1 MLSKS
6 IKAISF
12 QNLCQIRNQLKRE
25 CEGLKSKPWLIDLEK
40 TLVKE
45 IRALIQSKKKKEAQ
59 ALLPKVNSQLMR
71 VSKTGTISFSKAS
84 RLVSRITTQI
94 NKI

>member
-1 MLSKS
+1 MPNSKS
-6 IKAISF
+6 AKKR
-12 QNLCQIRNQLKRE
+12 IRRV
-25 CEGLKSKPWLIDLEK
+25 EK
-40 TLVKE
+40 QTLVNRSRKNKYRTLVKE
-45 IRALIQSKKKKEAQ
+45 IRTLIQSKKKKEAQ

>member
-1 MLSKS
+1 MPNSKS
-6 IKAISF
+6 AKKR
-12 QNLCQIRNQLKRE
+12 IRRVERQTLVNRSRKNKYR
-25 CEGLKSKPWLIDLEK
+25 

-45 IRALIQSKKKKEAQ
+45 IRLLIQSKKKKEAQ

>member
-1 MLSKS
+1 MPNSKS
-6 IKAISF
+6 AKKR
-12 QNLCQIRNQLKRE
+12 IRRV
-25 CEGLKSKPWLIDLEK
+25 EK
-40 TLVKE
+40 QTLVNRSRKNKYRTLVKE

-84 RLVSRITTQI
+84 RLVSRITTQV

>member
-1 MLSKS
+1 MPNSKS
-6 IKAISF
+6 AK
-12 QNLCQIRNQLKRE
+12 KR
-25 CEGLKSKPWLIDLEK
+25 LRRVAKQ
-40 TLVKE
+40 TLVNRSRKNKYRTLIKE
-45 IRALIQSKKKKEAQ
+45 IRTLIASKKKKEAQ

-71 VSKTGTISFSKAS
+71 VSKTRTISFSKAS

>member
-1 MLSKS
+1 MPNSKS
-6 IKAISF
+6 AK
-12 QNLCQIRNQLKRE
+12 KRMRRV
-25 CEGLKSKPWLIDLEK
+25 EK
-40 TLVKE
+40 QTLVNRSRKNKYRTLVKE

-59 ALLPKVNSQLMR
+59 ALLSKVNSQLMR

-84 RLVSRITTQI
+84 RLVSRITTQV

>member
-1 MLSKS
+1 MPNSKS
-6 IKAISF
+6 AKKR
-12 QNLCQIRNQLKRE
+12 IRKV
-25 CEGLKSKPWLIDLEK
+25 EK
-40 TLVKE
+40 QTLVNRSRKNKYRTLVKE
-45 IRALIQSKKKKEAQ
+45 IRTLIQSKKKKEAQ

-71 VSKTGTISFSKAS
+71 VSKTRTISFSKAS

>member
-1 MLSKS
+1 MPNSKS
-6 IKAISF
+6 AKKR
-12 QNLCQIRNQLKRE
+12 IRRV
-25 CEGLKSKPWLIDLEK
+25 EK
-40 TLVKE
+40 QTLVNRSRKNKYRTLVKE
-45 IRALIQSKKKKEAQ
+45 IRLLIQSKKKKEAQ

>member
-1 MLSKS
+1 MPNSKS
-6 IKAISF
+6 AK
-12 QNLCQIRNQLKRE
+12 KR
-25 CEGLKSKPWLIDLEK
+25 LRRVAKQTLVNRSRKNK
-40 TLVKE
+40 YRTLVKE
-45 IRALIQSKKKKEAQ
+45 IRILIQSKKKKEAQ

-71 VSKTGTISFSKAS
+71 VSKTRTISFSKAS

>member
-1 MLSKS
+1 MPNSKS
-6 IKAISF
+6 AK
-12 QNLCQIRNQLKRE
+12 KRMRRVAKQT
-25 CEGLKSKPWLIDLEK
+25 LVNRSRKNKYR

-45 IRALIQSKKKKEAQ
+45 IRTLIQSKKKKEAQ

>member
-1 MLSKS
+1 MPNSKS
-6 IKAISF
+6 AK
-12 QNLCQIRNQLKRE
+12 KR
-25 CEGLKSKPWLIDLEK
+25 LRRVEK
-40 TLVKE
+40 QTLVNRSRKNKYRTLVKE
-45 IRALIQSKKKKEAQ
+45 IRTLIQSKKKKEAQ

>member
-1 MLSKS
+1 MPNSKS
-6 IKAISF
+6 AK
-12 QNLCQIRNQLKRE
+12 KRMRRV
-25 CEGLKSKPWLIDLEK
+25 EK
-40 TLVKE
+40 QTLVNRSRKNKYRTLVKE
-45 IRALIQSKKKKEAQ
+45 IRILIESKKKKEAQ

>member
-1 MLSKS
+1 MPNSKS
-6 IKAISF
+6 AKKR
-12 QNLCQIRNQLKRE
+12 IRRV
-25 CEGLKSKPWLIDLEK
+25 EK
-40 TLVKE
+40 QTLVNRSRKNKYRTLVKE

-71 VSKTGTISFSKAS
+71 VSKTRTISFSKAS

>member
-1 MLSKS
+1 MPNSKS
-6 IKAISF
+6 AK
-12 QNLCQIRNQLKRE
+12 KR
-25 CEGLKSKPWLIDLEK
+25 LRRVAKQTLVNRSRKNK
-40 TLVKE
+40 YRTLVKE
-45 IRALIQSKKKKEAQ
+45 IRILIESKKKKEAQ
-59 ALLPKVNSQLMR
+59 ALLPKANSQLMR

>member
-1 MLSKS
+1 MPNSKS
-6 IKAISF
+6 AKKR
-12 QNLCQIRNQLKRE
+12 IRRV
-25 CEGLKSKPWLIDLEK
+25 EK
-40 TLVKE
+40 QTLVNRSRKNKYRTLVKE
-45 IRALIQSKKKKEAQ
+45 IRVLIQSKKKKEAQ

>member
-1 MLSKS
+1 MPNSKS
-6 IKAISF
+6 AK
-12 QNLCQIRNQLKRE
+12 KRMRRV
-25 CEGLKSKPWLIDLEK
+25 EK
-40 TLVKE
+40 QTLVNRSRKNKYRTLVKE

-84 RLVSRITTQI
+84 RLVSRIATQI

>member
-1 MLSKS
+1 MPNSKS
-6 IKAISF
+6 AK
-12 QNLCQIRNQLKRE
+12 KR
-25 CEGLKSKPWLIDLEK
+25 LRRVEK
-40 TLVKE
+40 QTLVNRSRKNKYRTLVKE

-59 ALLPKVNSQLMR
+59 ALLSKVNSQLMR

>member
-1 MLSKS
+1 MPNSKS
-6 IKAISF
+6 AK
-12 QNLCQIRNQLKRE
+12 KRMRRV
-25 CEGLKSKPWLIDLEK
+25 EK
-40 TLVKE
+40 QTLVNRSRKNKYRTLVKE

-59 ALLPKVNSQLMR
+59 ALLSKVNSQLMR

-84 RLVSRITTQI
+84 RLVSRIATQI

>member
-1 MLSKS
+1 MPNSKS
-6 IKAISF
+6 AK
-12 QNLCQIRNQLKRE
+12 KRMRRV
-25 CEGLKSKPWLIDLEK
+25 EK
-40 TLVKE
+40 QTLVNRSRKNKYRTLVKE

-59 ALLPKVNSQLMR
+59 VLLPKVNSQLMR
-71 VSKTGTISFSKAS
+71 VSKTGIISFSKAS

>member
-1 MLSKS
+1 MPNSKS
-6 IKAISF
+6 AKKR
-12 QNLCQIRNQLKRE
+12 IRRV
-25 CEGLKSKPWLIDLEK
+25 EK
-40 TLVKE
+40 QTLVNRSRKNKYRTLVKE
-45 IRALIQSKKKKEAQ
+45 IRALIHSKKKKEAQ

-71 VSKTGTISFSKAS
+71 ISKTGAISFSKAS

>member
-1 MLSKS
+1 MPNSKS
-6 IKAISF
+6 AKKR
-12 QNLCQIRNQLKRE
+12 IRKV
-25 CEGLKSKPWLIDLEK
+25 EK
-40 TLVKE
+40 QTLVNRSRKNKYRTLVKE
-45 IRALIQSKKKKEAQ
+45 IRTLIQSKKKKEAQ

>member
-1 MLSKS
+1 MPNSKS
-6 IKAISF
+6 AK
-12 QNLCQIRNQLKRE
+12 KRMRRV
-25 CEGLKSKPWLIDLEK
+25 EK
-40 TLVKE
+40 QTLVNRSRKNKYRTLVKE

>member
-1 MLSKS
+1 MPNSKS
-6 IKAISF
+6 AK
-12 QNLCQIRNQLKRE
+12 KRTRRV
-25 CEGLKSKPWLIDLEK
+25 EK
-40 TLVKE
+40 QTLVNRSRKNKYRTLVKE

>member
-1 MLSKS
+1 MPNSKS
-6 IKAISF
+6 AK
-12 QNLCQIRNQLKRE
+12 KRVRRVE
-25 CEGLKSKPWLIDLEK
+25 KQTLTNKSRKNKYRTLI
-40 TLVKE
+40 KE
-45 IRALIQSKKKKEAQ
+45 IRKFVQMKKKKEAQ

>member
-1 MLSKS
+1 MPNSKS
-6 IKAISF
+6 AK
-12 QNLCQIRNQLKRE
+12 KR
-25 CEGLKSKPWLIDLEK
+25 LRRVEK
-40 TLVKE
+40 QTLVNRSRKNKYRTLVKE
-45 IRALIQSKKKKEAQ
+45 IRTLIQSKKKKEAQ

-71 VSKTGTISFSKAS
+71 VSKTRTISFSKAS

>member
-1 MLSKS
+1 MPNSKS
-6 IKAISF
+6 AK
-12 QNLCQIRNQLKRE
+12 KR
-25 CEGLKSKPWLIDLEK
+25 LRRVAKQTLVNRSRKNK
-40 TLVKE
+40 YRTLVKE
-45 IRALIQSKKKKEAQ
+45 IRTLIQSKKKKEAQ

>member
-1 MLSKS
+1 MPNSKS
-6 IKAISF
+6 AK
-12 QNLCQIRNQLKRE
+12 KRMRRV
-25 CEGLKSKPWLIDLEK
+25 EK
-40 TLVKE
+40 QTLVNRSRKNKYRTLVKE

-59 ALLPKVNSQLMR
+59 ALLSKVNSQLMR

>member
-1 MLSKS
+1 MPNPKS
-6 IKAISF
+6 AK
-12 QNLCQIRNQLKRE
+12 KRMRRVAKQT
-25 CEGLKSKPWLIDLEK
+25 LVNRSRKNKYR

-45 IRALIQSKKKKEAQ
+45 IRILIESKKKKEAQ

-71 VSKTGTISFSKAS
+71 VSKTRTISFSKAS

>member
-1 MLSKS
+1 MPNSKS
-6 IKAISF
+6 AKKR
-12 QNLCQIRNQLKRE
+12 IRRV
-25 CEGLKSKPWLIDLEK
+25 EK
-40 TLVKE
+40 QTLVNRSRKNKYRTLVKE
-45 IRALIQSKKKKEAQ
+45 IRALIQSRKKKEAQ

>member
-1 MLSKS
+1 MPNSKS
-6 IKAISF
+6 AKKR
-12 QNLCQIRNQLKRE
+12 IRRV
-25 CEGLKSKPWLIDLEK
+25 EK
-40 TLVKE
+40 QTLVNRSRKNKYRTLVKE
-45 IRALIQSKKKKEAQ
+45 IRILIQSKKKKEAQ

>member
-1 MLSKS
+1 MPNSKS
-6 IKAISF
+6 AK
-12 QNLCQIRNQLKRE
+12 KRMRRV
-25 CEGLKSKPWLIDLEK
+25 EK
-40 TLVKE
+40 QTLVNRSRKNKYRTLVKE
-45 IRALIQSKKKKEAQ
+45 IRTLIQSKKKKEAQ

>member
-1 MLSKS
+1 MPNSKS
-6 IKAISF
+6 AK
-12 QNLCQIRNQLKRE
+12 KR
-25 CEGLKSKPWLIDLEK
+25 LRRVEK
-40 TLVKE
+40 QTLVNRSRKNKYRTLVKE

-59 ALLPKVNSQLMR
+59 ALLSKVNSQLMR

-84 RLVSRITTQI
+84 RLVSRITTQV

>member
-1 MLSKS
+1 MPNSKS
-6 IKAISF
+6 AKKR
-12 QNLCQIRNQLKRE
+12 IRRV
-25 CEGLKSKPWLIDLEK
+25 EK
-40 TLVKE
+40 QTLVNRSRKNKYRTLVKE

-84 RLVSRITTQI
+84 RLVSRIATQI